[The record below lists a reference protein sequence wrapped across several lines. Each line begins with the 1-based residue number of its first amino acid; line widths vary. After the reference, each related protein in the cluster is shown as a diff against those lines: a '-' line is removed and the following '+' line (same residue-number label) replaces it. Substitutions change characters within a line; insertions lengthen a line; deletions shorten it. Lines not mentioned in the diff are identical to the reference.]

1 MPHHGKSDNN
11 NNKGFLNGWA
21 LKNVL
26 KCSEKVCFPMHC
38 DTFIE
43 TASDLSS
50 GALLSGGGSGGSG
63 GFDAAC
69 WRLTKAGEVKGRGWL
84 G

>member
-1 MPHHGKSDNN
+1 MPHHGKNDNS

-21 LKNVL
+21 LKNLL
-26 KCSEKVCFPMHC
+26 KCSEKVCFPKYC
-38 DTFIE
+38 DKFLE

-50 GALLSGGGSGGSG
+50 GALLSGGGSG